1 MKYIMYYDRGVITF
15 AESQGRPLIKI
26 NCLSVL
32 LLPWPWAHLD
42 TKPSILSKNP
52 QKISSLNIHV
62 RKEHKRIFFEFLKN
76 NSPACGTVFVNHDIS
91 ERIRMIIKKKYF
103 EEDDTL
109 NLELTLINLT
119 ICIGMKVL
127 EWLSKSLQG

>member
-52 QKISSLNIHV
+52 HKISSLNI

-76 NSPACGTVFVNHDIS
+76 NSPACGTMFVNHDIS

>member
-52 QKISSLNIHV
+52 HKISSLNI

-76 NSPACGTVFVNHDIS
+76 NSPACGTMFVNHDIS
-91 ERIRMIIKKKYF
+91 ERIRMIKKKKYF

-119 ICIGMKVL
+119 ICKGMKVL

>member
-1 MKYIMYYDRGVITF
+1 MYYDRGVITF

-52 QKISSLNIHV
+52 QKISSLNI

-76 NSPACGTVFVNHDIS
+76 NSPACGTMFVNHDIS
-91 ERIRMIIKKKYF
+91 ERIRMIIKIKYF

>member
-52 QKISSLNIHV
+52 HKISSLNI

-76 NSPACGTVFVNHDIS
+76 NSPACGTMFVNHDIS

-119 ICIGMKVL
+119 ICIGMKVS

>member
-52 QKISSLNIHV
+52 QKISSLNT

-76 NSPACGTVFVNHDIS
+76 NSPACGTMFVNHDIS

>member
-52 QKISSLNIHV
+52 HKISSLNI
-62 RKEHKRIFFEFLKN
+62 RKEHKRIFFEFFKN
-76 NSPACGTVFVNHDIS
+76 NSPACGTMFVNHDIS

>member
-1 MKYIMYYDRGVITF
+1 MYYDRGVITF

-52 QKISSLNIHV
+52 HKISSLNI

-76 NSPACGTVFVNHDIS
+76 NSPACGTMFVNHDIS

>member
-52 QKISSLNIHV
+52 QKISSLNI

-76 NSPACGTVFVNHDIS
+76 NSPACGTMFVNHDIS
-91 ERIRMIIKKKYF
+91 ERMGMIKKKKYF

>member
-1 MKYIMYYDRGVITF
+1 MYYEWGVITF

-52 QKISSLNIHV
+52 QKISSLNI

-76 NSPACGTVFVNHDIS
+76 NSPACGTMFVNHDIS
-91 ERIRMIIKKKYF
+91 ERMGMIKKKKYF

>member
-52 QKISSLNIHV
+52 HKISSLNIT
-62 RKEHKRIFFEFLKN
+62 KEHKRIFFEFLKN
-76 NSPACGTVFVNHDIS
+76 NSPACGTMFVNHDIS

>member
-1 MKYIMYYDRGVITF
+1 MKYIMYYDRSVITF

-52 QKISSLNIHV
+52 HKISSLNI

-76 NSPACGTVFVNHDIS
+76 NSPACGTMFVNHDIS

>member
-1 MKYIMYYDRGVITF
+1 MYYDRGVITF

-52 QKISSLNIHV
+52 HKISSLNI

-76 NSPACGTVFVNHDIS
+76 NSPACGTMFVNHDIS
-91 ERIRMIIKKKYF
+91 ERMGMIKKKKYF

-119 ICIGMKVL
+119 ICIGVKVL

>member
-1 MKYIMYYDRGVITF
+1 MYYDRGVITF

-52 QKISSLNIHV
+52 QKISSLNI

-91 ERIRMIIKKKYF
+91 ERMRMIKKKKKYF

-109 NLELTLINLT
+109 NLELTLINLNT
-119 ICIGMKVL
+119 RYIICIGMKVL

>member
-1 MKYIMYYDRGVITF
+1 MSTLRHKAFHPV
-15 AESQGRPLIKI
+15 Q
-26 NCLSVL
+26 
-32 LLPWPWAHLD
+32 
-42 TKPSILSKNP
+42 NP
-52 QKISSLNIHV
+52 HKISSLNI

-76 NSPACGTVFVNHDIS
+76 NSPACGAMFVNHDIS

-127 EWLSKSLQG
+127 E

>member
-52 QKISSLNIHV
+52 QKISSLNI

-76 NSPACGTVFVNHDIS
+76 NSPACGTMFVNHDIS

>member
-52 QKISSLNIHV
+52 QKISSLNK

-76 NSPACGTVFVNHDIS
+76 NSPACGTMFVNHDIS

>member
-52 QKISSLNIHV
+52 HKISSLNI

-76 NSPACGTVFVNHDIS
+76 NSPACGTMFVNHDIS

-119 ICIGMKVL
+119 ICKGMKVL

>member
-52 QKISSLNIHV
+52 QKISSLNI

-91 ERIRMIIKKKYF
+91 ERMRMIKKKKKYF

>member
-1 MKYIMYYDRGVITF
+1 MYYDRGVITF
-15 AESQGRPLIKI
+15 AESHGRPLIKI

-52 QKISSLNIHV
+52 HKISSLNI

-76 NSPACGTVFVNHDIS
+76 NSPACGTMFVNHDIS

>member
-52 QKISSLNIHV
+52 HKISSLNI

-76 NSPACGTVFVNHDIS
+76 NSPACGTMFVNHDIS
-91 ERIRMIIKKKYF
+91 ERIRMIIKIKYF

-119 ICIGMKVL
+119 ICKGMKVL

>member
-52 QKISSLNIHV
+52 HKISSLNI

-76 NSPACGTVFVNHDIS
+76 NSPACGTMFVNQDIS
-91 ERIRMIIKKKYF
+91 ERIRMIIKIKYF

-127 EWLSKSLQG
+127 EWLSKSLQC

>member
-52 QKISSLNIHV
+52 HKISSLNI

-76 NSPACGTVFVNHDIS
+76 NSPACGTMFVNHDIS
-91 ERIRMIIKKKYF
+91 ERMGMIKKKKYF

>member
-52 QKISSLNIHV
+52 QKISSLNI

-76 NSPACGTVFVNHDIS
+76 NSPACGTMFVNHDIS

-119 ICIGMKVL
+119 ICKGMKVL

>member
-91 ERIRMIIKKKYF
+91 ERIRMIKKKVF
-103 EEDDTL
+103 WRRWHV
-109 NLELTLINLT
+109 ELGINFNQPYYMYRNESFRM
-119 ICIGMKVL
+119 I
-127 EWLSKSLQG
+127 E

>member
-52 QKISSLNIHV
+52 HKISSLNI

-76 NSPACGTVFVNHDIS
+76 NSPACGAMFVNHDIS

>member
-1 MKYIMYYDRGVITF
+1 MYYDRGVITF

-52 QKISSLNIHV
+52 HKISSLNI

-76 NSPACGTVFVNHDIS
+76 NSPACGTMFVNHDIS
-91 ERIRMIIKKKYF
+91 ERMGMIKKKKYF

>member
-52 QKISSLNIHV
+52 QKISSLNI
-62 RKEHKRIFFEFLKN
+62 RKEHKRIFFKFLKIY
-76 NSPACGTVFVNHDIS
+76 SPACGTMFVNHDIS

>member
-52 QKISSLNIHV
+52 HKISLLNI

-76 NSPACGTVFVNHDIS
+76 NSPACGTMFVNHDIS

>member
-1 MKYIMYYDRGVITF
+1 MYYDRCVITF

-52 QKISSLNIHV
+52 QKISSLNI

-91 ERIRMIIKKKYF
+91 ERMRMIKKKKKYF

-119 ICIGMKVL
+119 TRYIICIGMKVL